1 MSKSALF
8 TVRKSDPC
16 PACGAE
22 LAIRSGKH
30 GAFLGC
36 TNYPG
41 CDYIRPLKNQA
52 DGHIVKVLEGHAC
65 PQCGADKALRQGRYG
80 MFIGCS
86 HYPECSY
93 SEAIDKP
100 DETLIACPQCQE
112 GKLVQRRS
120 RYGKTFHA
128 CNRYPSC
135 QFAVNA
141 TPVAGECQHC
151 HFPLLVEK
159 KTAQGVKRFCAS
171 KSCGKAAASEN

>member
-8 TVRKSDPC
+8 TVRKQDPC
-16 PACGAE
+16 PACGAD
-22 LAIRSGKH
+22 LVIRSGKH

-36 TNYPG
+36 SNYPA

-52 DGHIVKVLEGHAC
+52 DGHIVKVLEG
-65 PQCGADKALRQGRYG
+65 
-80 MFIGCS
+80 
-86 HYPECSY
+86 
-93 SEAIDKP
+93 
-100 DETLIACPQCQE
+100 
-112 GKLVQRRS
+112 RS

-128 CNRYPSC
+128 CNRYPAC

-141 TPVAGECQHC
+141 TPVAGICPHC
-151 HFPLLVEK
+151 AFPLLVEK